1 MLIDAL
7 FMLSLVL
14 VGGIAGGLTRYV
26 PLHGV
31 AALVLS
37 FVPFGGIPLAMA
49 FC

>member
-7 FMLSLVL
+7 FMLGLVL
-14 VGGIAGGLTRYV
+14 FGGIAGAVTRYV

-37 FVPFGGIPLAMA
+37 VVPFGGIPLSMA